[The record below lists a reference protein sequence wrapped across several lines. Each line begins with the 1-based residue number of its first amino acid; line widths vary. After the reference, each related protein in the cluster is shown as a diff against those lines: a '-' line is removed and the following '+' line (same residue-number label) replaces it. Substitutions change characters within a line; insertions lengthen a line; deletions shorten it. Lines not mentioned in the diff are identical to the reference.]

1 MGECAMQ
8 VIEKHLLVC
17 ALGPVQDFIATARTS
32 RDLWFGSWML
42 SELSKAAAKCLAA
55 EPNQLVFPAPRSVGD
70 LDPGSDL
77 SVANKIAAVVEGDP
91 QVITDQM
98 RQAVTERL
106 MAFWSEVRRAV
117 TGAVDWDL
125 AQEQLGDLVEFT
137 WASVPYPGAP
147 HYRRARSQAEA
158 CLASRKNTRG
168 FRQTQ
173 GRAGT
178 PKSSLDGARESVL
191 VGHSGSMTSDQR
203 FVAYHAE
210 PGEELSGIDLLK
222 RRAKD
227 QKFPSTT
234 DIAAKPYR
242 IMLGTGKDSCLLERI
257 DLLLRDYTCS
267 QETAGAHYYPERLAQ
282 LIPDVDR
289 RRKFRQEYARIFKTE
304 GIERQASPH
313 YALLLAD
320 GDDMGRTID
329 ALQTSEQH
337 RSFSQR
343 LSEFAAIANERIGS
357 HSGAPIYVGGDD
369 ILAYLPLHTALACV
383 SELDAEFRAT
393 LRDFAYQRDGAMRSP
408 TLSGALVIAHH
419 LTPLSDVLETARG
432 AEKKAKAVKGKNA
445 LTIVLSKRGGADRT
459 AVAPLGELLD
469 RMRVLIGYRR
479 QRLISAGTAYEL
491 EQLHRQLGGS
501 ELQAKALSKEAER
514 IIKRK
519 YEGGGHQAIRPEV
532 LEQFRA
538 WFGHPEPHLAE
549 LAQEMII
556 AAEFAGAYEMADI
569 DIGEVQG

>member
-1 MGECAMQ
+1 MQ
-8 VIEKHLLVC
+8 EIEKHLLVC

-77 SVANKIAAVVEGDP
+77 SVANKIVAVVEGDP
-91 QVITDQM
+91 HVIADQM

-106 MAFWSEVRRAV
+106 MALWSEVRRAVV

-125 AQEQLGDLVEFT
+125 ANEQLGDLVEFI
-137 WASVPYPGAP
+137 WASVPYAGDRY
-147 HYRRARSQAEA
+147 YRSARSQAEA
-158 CLASRKNTRG
+158 CLASRKNTRD
-168 FRQTQ
+168 FRQAK

-191 VGHSGSMTSDQR
+191 VGHSGSMTGDQR
-203 FVAYHAE
+203 FVAYRAE

-222 RRAKD
+222 RWAEPGS
-227 QKFPSTT
+227 FPSTT
-234 DIAAKPYR
+234 DIAAEPYR
-242 IMLGTGKDSCLLERI
+242 TMLGTEKDGRLLERV
-257 DLLLRDYTCS
+257 DSLLRIYTDCK
-267 QETAGAHYYPERLAQ
+267 ETPGAHYYPERLAQ

-289 RRKFRQEYARIFKTE
+289 RHEFRQKYACIFGTE
-304 GIERQASPH
+304 GIVRQASPY

-343 LSEFAAIANERIGS
+343 LSEFAAVTKERIGS
-357 HSGAPIYVGGDD
+357 HGGTPVYVGGDD

-383 SELDAEFRAT
+383 SELDTEFRAT
-393 LRDFAYQRDGAMRSP
+393 LRDFAYQRDGVMWSP

-419 LTPLSDVLETARG
+419 LTPLSDVLETART

-445 LTIVLSKRGGADRT
+445 LAIVLSKRGGADRT

-501 ELQAKALSKEAER
+501 GLQAKALSKEAER

-532 LEQFRA
+532 LEQFKA
-538 WFGHPEPHLAE
+538 WFGHPEPLLEE

-569 DIGEVQG
+569 DKGEVQG